1 MSKSKVSLLLHSNV
15 GKKAIMA
22 ATGFVLVGF
31 VLTHMLA
38 NLQIF
43 AGPDQLNGYAR
54 GLREAPVLLWAVRA
68 LLAVAFTAHVV
79 IAVQLT
85 MVKRAARPVGY
96 RQRQPR
102 DPALA
107 PRSMLFS
114 GVLLLVFLLVHLA
127 NLTWGNLH
135 PRFVHLDAYGNV
147 VALFGIV
154 PVGIYYV
161 LSVFT
166 LGVHVAHGAWS
177 MFQSLGLNTIETSP
191 GLKRA
196 AKVLS
201 AVTVAGMSAVVV
213 AVLTGIV
220 R

>member
-1 MSKSKVSLLLHSNV
+1 MSKAVLLLRSNV
-15 GKKAIMA
+15 GKKAVMA
-22 ATGFVLVGF
+22 LTGFVLVGF
-31 VLTHMLA
+31 VLIHMLA

-54 GLREAPVLLWAVRA
+54 ALRATPALLWGVRA
-68 LLAVAFTAHVV
+68 LLAGSFIAHVV

-85 MVKRAARPVGY
+85 RVKRAARPIAY
-96 RQRQPR
+96 RQRKAR

-107 PRSMLFS
+107 PRSMIWS
-114 GVLLLVFLLVHLA
+114 GALVLVFLLVHLA

-147 VALFGIV
+147 VRLFQIV
-154 PVGIYYV
+154 PVGIFYL

-177 MFQSLGLNTIETSP
+177 MFQSLGLNTAETSP
-191 GLKRA
+191 GLKNA
-196 AKVLS
+196 ARVLS
-201 AVTVAGMSAVVV
+201 AVTVAGMAVVV
-213 AVLTGIV
+213 IAVLTGLV